1 MYNKFKLRND
11 KKFDMLLTGVMDG
24 CAWCEEHKST
34 WSDPDTIQQGF
45 QITRSMAG
53 LYELWDSLDKNR
65 HGELIRRPDDFSVRK
80 GLCHKPSAKRDLF
93 HFTICHKVKYGH
105 KNLWVSCMG
114 VGSIDRISDYREIKL
129 VPINAKPRLD

>member
-45 QITRSMAG
+45 KITRSMAG
-53 LYELWDSLDKNR
+53 LHELWESLDKNR

-80 GLCHKPSAKRDLF
+80 GLCHKPFAKRDLF
-93 HFTICHKVKYGH
+93 HFTICHKVNYGQRTLVLVVLADYQIIE
-105 KNLWVSCMG
+105 KLNLSLTMPSLG
-114 VGSIDRISDYREIKL
+114 
-129 VPINAKPRLD
+129 